1 MRAKDPRIRLELTGF
16 IPYDEVARQVASADV
31 GLVPYEASNGTH
43 CAFVA
48 KAVEY
53 LGCGVPVVS
62 TPLENLRR
70 YFADEPA
77 MKFSGMDGASFG
89 DAVLAW
95 LAVPVDER
103 RRLGLAASRRV
114 ARDLDWRVV
123 TGNAV
128 RAVEMMAGNPAE
140 AGA

>member
-1 MRAKDPRIRLELTGF
+1 
-16 IPYDEVARQVASADV
+16 
-31 GLVPYEASNGTH
+31 
-43 CAFVA
+43 
-48 KAVEY
+48 
-53 LGCGVPVVS
+53 
-62 TPLENLRR
+62 LENLRR

-95 LAVPVDER
+95 LAVPVEER

-114 ARDLDWRVV
+114 ARDLDWRAV

-128 RAVEMMAGNPAE
+128 RAVETMTGNPAE